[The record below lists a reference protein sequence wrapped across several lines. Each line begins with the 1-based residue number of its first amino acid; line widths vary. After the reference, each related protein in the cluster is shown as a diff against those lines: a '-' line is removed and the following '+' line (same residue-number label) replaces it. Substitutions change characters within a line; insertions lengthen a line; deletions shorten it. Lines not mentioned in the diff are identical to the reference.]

1 MEPEPEPAEERLCA
15 VRCSGTSS
23 AREDEL
29 LEALRARGL
38 PVPAAVPAGE
48 LGLDFSVAPAAA
60 AAAGAER
67 ASHLLLLPA
76 AEPAAVAAACVV
88 AEWLLSRPPPAQG
101 ADAGRALL
109 VPSRAALQLARS
121 RLACHAALRKAG
133 LPVPRTVAV
142 LSEAGAARAAESFA
156 GGAFRAAE
164 DRAGQWL
171 APGGGGGGA
180 LLRGPSDLAAALA
193 AAAAQYPIVLQAW
206 PECGRVQ
213 LLYANH
219 KLDSA
224 TVVSAAPADA
234 ELFDRR
240 GLPREFLDEL
250 SAWLRRNDVALARVE
265 VGFDAEMAGCQ
276 M

>member
-15 VRCSGTSS
+15 VRCSGSRS

-29 LEALRARGL
+29 LEALRTRGVA
-38 PVPAAVPAGE
+38 VPAAVPAGE
-48 LGLDFSVAPAAA
+48 LGLDFSAAAA

-142 LSEAGAARAAESFA
+142 LSEAGADRAAESFA

-171 APGGGGGGA
+171 APGGGGGA

-206 PECGRVQ
+206 PECGRAH
-213 LLYANH
+213 LLFANH

>member
-1 MEPEPEPAEERLCA
+1 MALSGGYTLSPAVVIGTHNLAGHTEYTISVSLSHPKGGGGRWIVSRRYRQFDHLFATLRPHFRGMPKWRGSPGPEIPK
-15 VRCSGTSS
+15 
-23 AREDEL
+23 
-29 LEALRARGL
+29 L
-38 PVPAAVPAGE
+38 PPKRFFGRM
-48 LGLDFSVAPAAA
+48 D
-60 AAAGAER
+60 
-67 ASHLLLLPA
+67 
-76 AEPAAVAAACVV
+76 
-88 AEWLLSRPPPAQG
+88 AQFI
-101 ADAGRALL
+101 
-109 VPSRAALQLARS
+109 
-121 RLACHAALRKAG
+121 ALRKAG

-142 LSEAGAARAAESFA
+142 LSEAGADRAAESFA

-171 APGGGGGGA
+171 APGGGGGA

-206 PECGRVQ
+206 PECGRAH
-213 LLYANH
+213 LLFANH

-234 ELFDRR
+234 EMFDRR